1 MAGRLDR
8 RTLLKIAFG
17 LALAAAV
24 ALAARAA
31 LRFIYWRNHRDEKV
45 AGWMPLGYVAR
56 AHGVPLGALRR
67 ALGLPED
74 VVDRRP
80 IEAIARERG
89 VATAVF
95 VAEVEQALAAVKA
108 ERGAAGQ

>member
-8 RTLLKIAFG
+8 RTFLKIAFA

-31 LRFIYWRNHRDEKV
+31 FRFVYWRNHRDEEV

-56 AHGVPLGALRR
+56 SHGVPVGALRR
-67 ALGLPED
+67 ALGLPEG
-74 VVDRRP
+74 VADRRP
-80 IEAIARERG
+80 IEEIARARG
-89 VATAVF
+89 MATAAF
-95 VAEVEQALAAVKA
+95 VAEVEEALAAVKA
-108 ERGAAGQ
+108 ARERAGQ

>member
-1 MAGRLDR
+1 MAGRLSR

-17 LALAAAV
+17 LAIAAAV

-31 LRFIYWRNHRDEKV
+31 LRFLYWRNHRDEKV

-56 AHGVPLGALRR
+56 AHAVPLAALRR

>member
-31 LRFIYWRNHRDEKV
+31 LRFIYWRNHRDEEI

-80 IEAIARERG
+80 IEELARERG

>member
-1 MAGRLDR
+1 VTGRYSR
-8 RTLLKIAFG
+8 RTFLKVAFG
-17 LALAAAV
+17 LALVAAV

-31 LRFIYWRNHRDEKV
+31 FRFVYWRNHRDEKV

-56 AHGVPLGALRR
+56 SHGVPLDDLRR
-67 ALGLPED
+67 ALGLPEG

-80 IEAIARERG
+80 LEEIARERG
-89 VATAVF
+89 VATAAF
-95 VAEVEQALAAVKA
+95 VAEVERALAAVKA

>member
-8 RTLLKIAFG
+8 RTFLKIAFG
-17 LALAAAV
+17 LAVAAAV

-31 LRFIYWRNHRDEKV
+31 FRFVYWRSHRDEKV

-56 AHGVPLGALRR
+56 SHGVPLGALRR
-67 ALGLPED
+67 ALGLAED

-80 IEAIARERG
+80 IEEIAEERG
-89 VATAVF
+89 VATAAF
-95 VAEVEQALAAVKA
+95 VAEVERALATIKA
-108 ERGAAGQ
+108 ARGQAGQ

>member
-1 MAGRLDR
+1 MAGRYSR
-8 RTLLKIAFG
+8 RTFLKVAFG

-31 LRFIYWRNHRDEKV
+31 FRFVYWRNHRDEKV

-56 AHGVPLGALRR
+56 SHGVPLDDLRR
-67 ALGLPED
+67 ALGLPEG

-80 IEAIARERG
+80 LEEIARERG
-89 VATAVF
+89 VAAAAF
-95 VAEVEQALAAVKA
+95 IAEVERALAAVKA

>member
-1 MAGRLDR
+1 VAGRLSR

-24 ALAARAA
+24 ILAARAA
-31 LRFIYWRNHRDEKV
+31 LRFAYWRSHRDEKV

-56 AHGVPLGALRR
+56 SHGVDVDALRR
-67 ALGLPED
+67 ALGLPETIA
-74 VVDRRP
+74 DRRP
-80 IEAIARERG
+80 IEEIARERG
-89 VATAVF
+89 VATAAF
-95 VAEVEQALAAVKA
+95 VAEVERALAAVKA